1 MATYVISDLHGN
13 YEGYRKI
20 LKKINFQAKDVLYVN
35 GDVVDR
41 GNGSIKILEHMM
53 MQSNIYPILGNH
65 EYIAC
70 QCLEFLM
77 QEINQ
82 DTIAQLDGG
91 KLEGFLQWQKIG
103 GDQTIKEFQTKDR
116 DQQEAIIDYLKEF
129 SYYEEVMVGDAS
141 YVIVHAGLDH
151 FTCDRPLSDY
161 QLHELIFHSPDYQQV
176 YFPDRYL
183 ITGHLPT
190 RSIAGNDHVDHIY
203 IANRHIAI
211 DCGSGYGGQ
220 IGAICLDNGAQF
232 YSEE

>member
-20 LKKINFQAKDVLYVN
+20 LEKINFHEKDALYVN

-41 GNGSIKILEHMM
+41 GSGSIKILEHMM
-53 MQSNIYPILGNH
+53 MQPNIYPILGNH

-70 QCLEFLM
+70 QCLAFLM
-77 QEINQ
+77 QEIND
-82 DTIAQLDGG
+82 DTIAQLDDG

-103 GDQTIKEFQTKDR
+103 GDQTIREFQTR
-116 DQQEAIIDYLKEF
+116 NRTQQEAVIEYLKEF
-129 SYYEEVMVGDAS
+129 SLYEEITVKDAS

-151 FTCDRPLSDY
+151 FASDRPLSDY
-161 QLHELIFHSPDYQQV
+161 HLHELLFHSPDYGQV
-176 YFPDRYL
+176 YYPDRYL

-190 RSIAGNDHVDHIY
+190 RSITGNELPDHIY

-220 IGAICLDNGAQF
+220 IGAICLESGVQF
-232 YSEE
+232 YSDE